1 MTAIMQHQW
10 QLMTAILPAIND
22 LNDGVKTLM
31 TRNQWHSTVCL
42 ILTMMFVRGTPGDN
56 PANCGTRFWFD
67 HWLDIKVPTNDW
79 HLSKLMISK
88 QRLLSLS
95 GIVCSH
101 GFYLFLTRKNP
112 DRDRTWS
119 LELTAYSVVGLNCE
133 EKLSILTNWQ
143 ERKTWL
149 IGNIMPQKTER
160 QSLMKRD
167 TRNPRARPV
176 LHQFS
181 SHRQFLALAPSP
193 ALSAWPLSGLDSE
206 ELKFRMP
213 ELAPA
218 WCMSQP
224 GSLPSA
230 PCLTWSLWSVT
241 SIAASILRIPY
252 PRIKTWHSA
261 LCYNVI
267 CALHKHL

>member
-1 MTAIMQHQW
+1 MISMTESKHW
-10 QLMTAILPAIND
+10 WPGTND
-22 LNDGVKTLM
+22 I
-31 TRNQWHSTVCL
+31 QQFAWSS
-42 ILTMMFVRGTPGDN
+42 TMMFVQGTPGDN

-101 GFYLFLTRKNP
+101 RFYLFLTRKNP
-112 DRDRTWS
+112 DRVRTWS

-176 LHQFS
+176 LHQFC

-193 ALSAWPLSGLDSE
+193 ALSAWPLSGLGGVGIWNA
-206 ELKFRMP
+206 RMIP
-213 ELAPA
+213 VLAPA
-218 WCMSQP
+218 W
-224 GSLPSA
+224 LPSA
-230 PCLTWSLWSVT
+230 APCMTSSQWSVT
-241 SIAASILRIPY
+241 SASSFLRIP
-252 PRIKTWHSA
+252 
-261 LCYNVI
+261 
-267 CALHKHL
+267 